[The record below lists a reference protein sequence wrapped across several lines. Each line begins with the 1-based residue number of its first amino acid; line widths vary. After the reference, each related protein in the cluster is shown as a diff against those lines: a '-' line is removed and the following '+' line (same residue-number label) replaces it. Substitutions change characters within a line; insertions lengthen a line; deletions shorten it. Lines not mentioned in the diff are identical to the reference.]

1 MALFSVLGFFMILGT
16 LGFFSIVPALFAR
29 GGKTGSLAQI
39 PLSSPI
45 SILIPAHNEEDKIG
59 ETLRSLGG
67 EITDSGIQACVFVA
81 LDRCTDQTE
90 SKLTP
95 WLTKMPLKTTQVD
108 FGSKWQTLKH
118 LLAQASPESEWIV
131 FVDAGTTWE
140 SGVLKKLYSR
150 MSSDLNASVLAP
162 SYQIL
167 GGSFLS
173 RAFWLYE
180 SIVKTLE
187 NRLGGPISVHGATVA
202 FRKSVLEKVFRE
214 LGTDFDFK
222 NDDIILPLAA
232 RSHFPKL
239 RTVYLP
245 NAHIFDHAVREK
257 LDFAT
262 QLKRRKRM
270 VLGNLQWIRWLCRC
284 KRVTPQ
290 ILAVSTRRILR
301 PFWVYGFVLLAVGL
315 GPWALLPI
323 FLFPTAATASL
334 ASPFAWLLKWDGKP
348 SAWS

>member
-1 MALFSVLGFFMILGT
+1 MALLSLLGISLIFGA
-16 LGFFSIVPALFAR
+16 LGFFSIASALFAR
-29 GGKTGSLAQI
+29 VPQLLSPLQI

-59 ETLRSLGG
+59 ETLRSLWG
-67 EITDSGIQACVFVA
+67 EISDSGIEARVIVA

-90 SKLTP
+90 NKLTP
-95 WLTKMPLKTTQVD
+95 WLSRMPLKATEVD

-131 FVDAGTTWE
+131 YVDAGTTWE
-140 SGVLKKLYSR
+140 PGVLKKLYGR
-150 MSSDLNASVLAP
+150 MSGDLNASVLAP

-173 RAFWLYE
+173 RAFWLFE
-180 SIVKTLE
+180 SIVKTFE

-214 LGTDFDFK
+214 LGTDFEFK

-232 RSHFPKL
+232 RIYFPRLK
-239 RTVYLP
+239 TVYLP

-257 LDFAT
+257 LDFST

-270 VLGNLQWIRWLCRC
+270 VLGNLQWIRWLFNS
-284 KRVTPQ
+284 KAMTTQ
-290 ILAVSTRRILR
+290 ILAVSARRILR

-323 FLFPTAATASL
+323 FLFPTAAAASL
-334 ASPFAWLLKWDGKP
+334 ISPIAWALKWDQKP
-348 SAWS
+348 SAW